1 MPEEKKTA
9 VLLSPD
15 DWTVPQLGT
24 PAQHK
29 ALVKRCKELGFISIK
44 EMLNDW
50 EGYRNPKPG
59 LYQNPDELSK
69 DEANRV
75 FQHLRANLTGIL
87 QRMTK
92 RGR

>member
-1 MPEEKKTA
+1 MPEKKAA
-9 VLLSPD
+9 VILDPD
-15 DWTVPQLGT
+15 NWSTPVLGT

-29 ALVKRCKELGFISIK
+29 ALVKRSKELGFISIK

-59 LYQNPDELSK
+59 LFQNPDTLTK

-87 QRMTK
+87 KRMDK